1 MAERNKCVEAVIL
14 SLKEAG
20 DKAQAVRVLSPTRG
34 VFTATLWGGGK
45 SRLRQLVQPFY
56 SGDLYIYEKASTSS
70 SPASPTIKDFDA
82 KVFRPSLRESLVKT
96 SVCWATCE
104 VVAATECAGEAERA
118 FKLVTAFLDGIE
130 ATSPDGARL
139 SLLRFLR
146 RYSSLLGLA
155 RSTTACAS
163 CGKPLAGEALV
174 WQGDEGFLCPQCA
187 AYPYAAHSGAYSAT
201 HSDAPYAA
209 LSGVP
214 GDGQLKLGEEALSYL
229 RAVDTLPPR
238 VSRNAPL
245 SKQAQRDLEEFL
257 FDQMR
262 RAAGHPL
269 KALDALSASM

>member
-20 DKAQAVRVLSPTRG
+20 DKAQAVKVLSPTRG
-34 VFTATLWGGGK
+34 VFSATLWGGGK
-45 SRLRQLVQPFY
+45 SRLRQMVQPFY
-56 SGDLYIYEKASTSS
+56 SGDLYIYEKAST
-70 SPASPTIKDFDA
+70 PASPTIKDFDA
-82 KVFRPSLRESLVKT
+82 KVFRPSLRESLSKT
-96 SVCWATCE
+96 SVCWAACE
-104 VVAATECAGEAERA
+104 VAAATECAGEAERA

-130 ATSPDGARL
+130 ATAEHGSRL

-155 RSTTACAS
+155 RSTTTCAS

-174 WQGDEGFLCPQCA
+174 WQDEEGFVCPQCA
-187 AYPYAAHSGAYSAT
+187 SHGAS
-201 HSDAPYAA
+201 
-209 LSGVP
+209 LGEER
-214 GDGQLKLGEEALSYL
+214 LKLGEEALSYL

-238 VSRNAPL
+238 VSRNTPL
-245 SKQAQRDLEEFL
+245 SSQAQDELEALL

-269 KALDALSASM
+269 KALDALR